1 MWLKRKN
8 NRFNAYR
15 AKKKPS
21 LTKYQK
27 YTLSKISKEHIK
39 SIFQNYK
46 LENKLLQKL
55 GLGMDIIM

>member
-1 MWLKRKN
+1 MLTEP
-8 NRFNAYR
+8 
-15 AKKKPS
+15 KKPS